1 MSRKSRQNRA
11 DGLNS
16 HHIYPSSRGGGGRHN
31 LVLLPMEWHACW
43 HKLFVNMTV
52 DEVHIFIEEVMTPN
66 TEWTYKALDQLRRR
80 IMRER

>member
-1 MSRKSRQNRA
+1 
-11 DGLNS
+11 
-16 HHIYPSSRGGGGRHN
+16 
-31 LVLLPMEWHACW
+31 MEWHACW

-80 IMRER
+80 IMRDR